1 MTENKK
7 IVVSPCISICQYD
20 QENTCMGCYRTK
32 EERLKWKDQDSTSQW
47 KEENLQA
54 IKQRMPEAHLQS
66 WNETYN
72 KKRAR
77 ILSREKP

>member
-20 QENTCMGCYRTK
+20 HEDTCIGCYRTK
-32 EERLKWKDQDSTSQW
+32 EERLKWKDQDSTHQW

-54 IKQRMPEAHLQS
+54 IKQECLKHIFNLGMRP
-66 WNETYN
+66 TT
-72 KKRAR
+72 KKSKD
-77 ILSREKP
+77 LES